1 MKKKNIK
8 QIVEQLNQQQANLD
22 KILNDIRHLE
32 NEIIAC
38 LNTEDCK
45 NCQAFCHC
53 VEVADTLTP
62 QVIDKQA
69 LDTLHAI
76 YADIPGGNALL
87 NTCFRTKY
95 EIDPALLRHI
105 QQTDKKL
112 FQDIQTVIV
121 NKAD

>member
-8 QIVEQLNQQQANLD
+8 QIVEQLHQQQTNLD
-22 KILNDIRHLE
+22 KIINEIRLLE

-53 VEVADTLTP
+53 TEVADTLTP

-95 EIDPALLRHI
+95 EIDPTLLRHI
-105 QQTDKKL
+105 QHTDKKL
-112 FQDIQTVIV
+112 FQDIQSVIV
-121 NKAD
+121 NKAN